1 MLATVQPSGQEGPLG
16 TKLPPAQYV
25 GAEHVMDQM
34 ASFGHDRL
42 HRLDPLRVFVLA
54 VLAGGFIT
62 IGGLFSVLLG
72 AGVEPDGLQ
81 RLVEG
86 FAFSAGF
93 FFVVLSE
100 AVLFTEAN
108 VVLPATLLSSRGGA
122 GRVAR
127 FWAIAWI
134 GNLVG
139 ALLVAQLVALAQTY
153 PAPVIELLGE
163 LVELKL
169 AYAREGTSAAWG
181 QAVLSGVLAN
191 WLVGMAAFFA
201 MMGRTILGKYV
212 PVLLAVMV
220 FVAANF
226 QHSPA
231 NMGYFALWMAETA
244 QGPGWPTALWWNI
257 IPAGIGNMLGAALL
271 VAAPFW
277 YAFRPTVDGEAEPP
291 AED

>member
-1 MLATVQPSGQEGPLG
+1 VATEPPPS
-16 TKLPPAQYV
+16 QYV
-25 GAEHVMDQM
+25 GAEHVIDQM
-34 ASFGHDRL
+34 ATFGHDRI
-42 HRLDPLRVFVLA
+42 HRLNPWRVFVLA
-54 VLAGGFIT
+54 ILAGGFIT

-72 AGVEPDGLQ
+72 AGVEPEGLQ

-108 VVLPATLLSSRGGA
+108 VVMPATLLSSKGAA

-127 FWAIAWI
+127 FWAIAWV
-134 GNLVG
+134 GNLAG
-139 ALLVAQLVALAQTY
+139 ALVVAQLVAAAQTY
-153 PAPVIELLGE
+153 PGPVMELLGE
-163 LVELKL
+163 LVEAKL
-169 AYAREGTSAAWG
+169 AYSREGTAAAWG
-181 QAVLSGVLAN
+181 QVVLSGVLAN

-212 PVLLAVMV
+212 PVLLAVTV

-231 NMGYFALWMAETA
+231 NMGYFALWMAETG
-244 QGPGWPTALWWNI
+244 QGPGWATAMGWNI
-257 IPAGIGNMLGAALL
+257 IPAGIGNMIGASLL

-277 YAFRPTVDGEAEPP
+277 YVFRPTLDAEVDTEARTG
-291 AED
+291 DS

>member
-1 MLATVQPSGQEGPLG
+1 MATE
-16 TKLPPAQYV
+16 LPPTQYV
-25 GAEHVMDQM
+25 GAEHVIDQM
-34 ASFGHDRL
+34 ATFGHDRI
-42 HRLDPLRVFVLA
+42 HRLDPWRVFVLA

-72 AGVEPDGLQ
+72 AGVEPEGLQ

-108 VVLPATLLSSRGGA
+108 VVMPATLLSSTGAA

-127 FWAIAWI
+127 FWAIAWV

-139 ALLVAQLVALAQTY
+139 ALVVAHLVAAAQTY
-153 PAPVIELLGE
+153 PGPVMDLLGE
-163 LVELKL
+163 LVETKL
-169 AYAREGTSAAWG
+169 AYSREGTAAAWG

-212 PVLLAVMV
+212 PVLLAVTV

-231 NMGYFALWMAETA
+231 NMGYFALWMAETG
-244 QGPGWPTALWWNI
+244 QGPGWATALGWNI
-257 IPAGIGNMLGAALL
+257 IPAGIGNMLGATLL

-277 YAFRPTVDGEAEPP
+277 YAFRPTLDADTDARTGDG
-291 AED
+291 

>member
-1 MLATVQPSGQEGPLG
+1 ME
-16 TKLPPAQYV
+16 LPPTQYV
-25 GAEHVMDQM
+25 GPEHVIGQM
-34 ASFGHDRL
+34 AQFGRDRV
-42 HRLDPLRVFVLA
+42 HRLDPLRVLVLA

-62 IGGLFSVLLG
+62 LGGLFSVLLG
-72 AGVEPDGLQ
+72 AGVEPQGLQ

-93 FFVVLSE
+93 FFVVLSG

-108 VVLPATLLSSRGGA
+108 VVLPATLLTSREGA

-127 FWAIAWI
+127 FWAIAWV

-139 ALLVAQLVALAQTY
+139 ALLVAALVAAAQSY
-153 PAPVIELLGE
+153 PAPVVELLGE
-163 LVELKL
+163 LVETKL
-169 AYAREGTSAAWG
+169 AYSRVGTPAAWG

-201 MMGRTILGKYV
+201 MMGRTIIGKYV
-212 PVLLAVMV
+212 PVLLAVTM

-231 NMGYFALWMAETA
+231 NMGYFALWMAQA
-244 QGPGWPTALWWNI
+244 DAGPGWATALWWNI
-257 IPAGIGNMLGAALL
+257 VPAGIGNMLGAALL

-277 YAFRPTVDGEAEPP
+277 YVFRPATDARADTRPTDDRP
-291 AED
+291 APTEEHR

>member
-1 MLATVQPSGQEGPLG
+1 MSSQ
-16 TKLPPAQYV
+16 LPPAQYV
-25 GAEHVMDQM
+25 AADHVIEQM
-34 ASFGHDRL
+34 AAFGHDRL
-42 HRLDPLRVFVLA
+42 HRLDPLRAFVLA

-72 AGVEPDGLQ
+72 AGVEPEGLQ

-108 VVLPATLLSSRGGA
+108 VVLPATLLTSKGA
-122 GRVAR
+122 DRRVAR

-139 ALLVAQLVALAQTY
+139 ALVVGHLVALAQTY

-163 LVELKL
+163 LVDAKL
-169 AYAREGTSAAWG
+169 AYAREGTGAAWG
-181 QAVLSGVLAN
+181 GAVLSGVLAN

-201 MMGRTILGKYV
+201 MMGRTIVGKYV
-212 PVLLAVMV
+212 PVLLAVTV

-244 QGPGWPTALWWNI
+244 EGPGWPTALWWNI
-257 IPAGIGNMLGAALL
+257 VPAGIGNMLGATLL

-277 YAFRPTVDGEAEPP
+277 YVFRPSVDDGHHRA
-291 AED
+291 AAGD

>member
-1 MLATVQPSGQEGPLG
+1 MQ
-16 TKLPPAQYV
+16 LPPPQYV
-25 GAEHVMDQM
+25 GAEHVIDQM
-34 ASFGHDRL
+34 ATFGHDRL
-42 HRLDPLRVFVLA
+42 HRLDAGRAFVLA

-72 AGVEPDGLQ
+72 AGVEPEGLQ

-108 VVLPATLLSSRGGA
+108 VVLPATLLSSRGAA

-127 FWAIAWI
+127 FWAIAWV

-139 ALLVAQLVALAQTY
+139 ALLVANLVAVAQTY
-153 PAPVIELLGE
+153 SPAVIELLGE
-163 LVELKL
+163 LVETKL
-169 AYAREGTSAAWG
+169 AYSRAGTPAAWG
-181 QAVLSGVLAN
+181 EAVLSGVLAN

-212 PVLLAVMV
+212 PVLLAVTV

-231 NMGYFALWMAETA
+231 NMGYFALWMAETG
-244 QGPGWPTALWWNI
+244 QGPGWATALGWNI

-277 YAFRPTVDGEAEPP
+277 YAFRPTVGGDTDKPLAEG
-291 AED
+291 